1 MTDMSFALGNFL
13 SPVNM
18 SHHFVVVIDNATYN
32 LGSWS
37 KVTGLKVSWE
47 RCEYRVID
55 PGNQLWVLPG
65 SSKYENIKLSRAA
78 CADSEIVKLWLAAT
92 TMNPAPTSGAI
103 ALVDWIGLPVVQWN
117 MNQCYPVAWS
127 IVDFD
132 ADQGKPA
139 IETLE
144 LAHGGFLDDSFNL
157 PP

>member
-1 MTDMSFALGNFL
+1 MSFGLGNLL

-18 SHHFVVVIDNATYN
+18 SHHFVVVIDDATYN

-47 RCEYRVID
+47 PCEYRVID
-55 PGNQLWVLPG
+55 PGNQHWVLPG
-65 SSKYENIKLSRAA
+65 NSKFENIKLSRAA
-78 CADSEIVKLWLAAT
+78 CAESAVVQQWLAAT
-92 TMNPAPTSGAI
+92 TKNPAPSSGVI
-103 ALVDWIGLPVVQWN
+103 ALVDWVRLPVVQWY
-117 MNQCYPVAWS
+117 MTQCYPIAWS

-144 LAHGGFLDDSFNL
+144 LSHTGFLDDSFNL
-157 PP
+157 PQ